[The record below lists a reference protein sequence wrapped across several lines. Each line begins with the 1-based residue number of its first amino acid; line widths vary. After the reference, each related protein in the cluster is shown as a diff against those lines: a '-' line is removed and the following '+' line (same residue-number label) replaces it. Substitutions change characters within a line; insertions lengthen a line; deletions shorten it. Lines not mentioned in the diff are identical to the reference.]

1 MAYTEA
7 AKKAAD
13 KYKKANIK
21 RIPLDVQ
28 IEEYEQYKQA
38 ADEAGESLNGYIK
51 KAIKQRMNN

>member
-38 ADEAGESLNGYIK
+38 AEEAGESLNGYIK
-51 KAIKQRMNN
+51 KAVKQRIGK